1 MSENTP
7 KLTTRNELG
16 LIDTVTY
23 AFNED
28 GSIDWRKMINPK
40 YLVPNKQVFD
50 KRKKEI
56 PQSIEGL
63 EDKELLIL
71 LHGLK
76 ELAKIRGFSSVEY
89 KVSAPSDSCIL
100 AVCSISWIPNYET
113 ENRPV
118 LFSAIGDATPFN
130 TNGFGRTFL
139 GPIAENRSF
148 VRCVRNFL
156 RINITGQD
164 EIGGQNPSEEPSQES
179 SQKETIVTPASLL
192 NEVMKGKK
200 ITFEQVKSKLKKE
213 GFKDAD
219 VLSSLE
225 EIPKVKIFELIERIK
240 NYSQC

>member
-1 MSENTP
+1 
-7 KLTTRNELG
+7 
-16 LIDTVTY
+16 
-23 AFNED
+23 
-28 GSIDWRKMINPK
+28 
-40 YLVPNKQVFD
+40 
-50 KRKKEI
+50 
-56 PQSIEGL
+56 
-63 EDKELLIL
+63 
-71 LHGLK
+71 
-76 ELAKIRGFSSVEY
+76 
-89 KVSAPSDSCIL
+89 
-100 AVCSISWIPNYET
+100 
-113 ENRPV
+113 
-118 LFSAIGDATPFN
+118 
-130 TNGFGRTFL
+130 
-139 GPIAENRSF
+139 
-148 VRCVRNFL
+148 L